1 MRSAYPPNADPAFAR
16 DHPALANLGKFFR
29 ETQAHQP
36 KSWLLPAVVCGLC
49 MNPMPLQIPDY
60 PFQAYIF
67 DCDGTLVDSMPL
79 HYIAWVEALKQHN
92 APFEFTEEVFY
103 ANAGRKEQDVVKLL
117 NAQHGTNI
125 DPVSVDELK
134 MEIFAKRIPEVQAV
148 RPVAE
153 FARSLEGRFPMA
165 VASGSEESTVRGCL
179 EATGLLHL
187 FPIII
192 TPKKVQHGKPA
203 PDMFLLAAKL
213 MGIAP
218 SECLVLE
225 DGNSG
230 IQAADAAGMQS
241 VFIPRT
247 LR

>member
-1 MRSAYPPNADPAFAR
+1 MS
-16 DHPALANLGKFFR
+16 
-29 ETQAHQP
+29 
-36 KSWLLPAVVCGLC
+36 
-49 MNPMPLQIPDY
+49 LQIPDY

-79 HYIAWVEALKQHN
+79 HYIAWVEALKRHD
-92 APFEFTEEVFY
+92 APFEFTEEEFY
-103 ANAGRKEQDVVKLL
+103 AHAGIKEQDVVKIL
-117 NAQHGTNI
+117 NVKHGTNI
-125 DPVSVDELK
+125 DPVSVDESK
-134 MEIFAKRIPEVQAV
+134 MEIFRERIPEVQSV
-148 RPVAE
+148 GPVAE
-153 FARSLEGRFPMA
+153 FAKSLYGRFPMA
-165 VASGSEESTVRGCL
+165 VASGSEEPTVRGCL

-187 FPIII
+187 FETII
-192 TPKKVQHGKPA
+192 TPKLVKQGKPA
-203 PDMFLLAAKL
+203 PDMFLLAAER

-230 IQAADAAGMQS
+230 LEAAKAAGMQT

>member
-1 MRSAYPPNADPAFAR
+1 M
-16 DHPALANLGKFFR
+16 L
-29 ETQAHQP
+29 E
-36 KSWLLPAVVCGLC
+36 
-49 MNPMPLQIPDY
+49 IPDH

-79 HYIAWVEALKQHN
+79 HYIAWVESLQQHD

-103 ANAGRKEQDVVKLL
+103 AHAGVKEQDVVKIL
-117 NAQHGTNI
+117 NAQYGTNI

-134 MEIFAKRIPEVQAV
+134 MEIFSKRIPEVQPV

-153 FARSLEGRFPMA
+153 FAKSLAGRFPMA
-165 VASGSEESTVRGCL
+165 VASGSEEPTVRGCL
-179 EATGLLHL
+179 EATGLIHL
-187 FPIII
+187 FETII
-192 TPKKVQHGKPA
+192 TPKLVKHGKPA
-203 PDMFLLAAKL
+203 PDMFLLAAER

-230 IQAADAAGMQS
+230 LEAAKAAGMQA

-247 LR
+247 MR

>member
-1 MRSAYPPNADPAFAR
+1 MS
-16 DHPALANLGKFFR
+16 L
-29 ETQAHQP
+29 E
-36 KSWLLPAVVCGLC
+36 
-49 MNPMPLQIPDY
+49 IPDY

-79 HYIAWVEALKQHN
+79 HYIAWVEALEQHN

-103 ANAGRKEQDVVKLL
+103 AHAGIKEQDVVNIL

-134 MEIFAKRIPEVQAV
+134 MEIFRRRIPEVQPV

-153 FARSLEGRFPMA
+153 FAKSLAGRFPMA
-165 VASGSEESTVRGCL
+165 VASGSEEPTVRGCL
-179 EATGLLHL
+179 EATGLIHL
-187 FPIII
+187 FETII
-192 TPKKVQHGKPA
+192 TPKLVKHGKPA
-203 PDMFLLAAKL
+203 PDMFLLAAER

-230 IQAADAAGMQS
+230 LEAAKAAGMQA

-247 LR
+247 MR

>member
-1 MRSAYPPNADPAFAR
+1 M
-16 DHPALANLGKFFR
+16 L
-29 ETQAHQP
+29 E
-36 KSWLLPAVVCGLC
+36 
-49 MNPMPLQIPDY
+49 IPDH

-79 HYIAWVEALKQHN
+79 HYIAWVESLKQHD

-103 ANAGRKEQDVVKLL
+103 AHAGIKEQDVVKIL
-117 NAQHGTNI
+117 NAQYGTNI

-134 MEIFAKRIPEVQAV
+134 MEIFRKRIPEVQPV

-153 FARSLEGRFPMA
+153 FAESLAGRFPLA
-165 VASGSEESTVRGCL
+165 VASGSEEPTVRGCL
-179 EATGLLHL
+179 EATGLIHL
-187 FPIII
+187 FETII
-192 TPKKVQHGKPA
+192 TPKLVKHGKPA
-203 PDMFLLAAKL
+203 PDMFLLAAER

-230 IQAADAAGMQS
+230 LEAAKAAGMQA

-247 LR
+247 MR

>member
-1 MRSAYPPNADPAFAR
+1 M
-16 DHPALANLGKFFR
+16 L
-29 ETQAHQP
+29 E
-36 KSWLLPAVVCGLC
+36 
-49 MNPMPLQIPDY
+49 IPDY

-79 HYIAWVEALKQHN
+79 HYIAWVEALEQHN

-103 ANAGRKEQDVVKLL
+103 AHAGIKEQDVVKIL
-117 NAQHGTNI
+117 NAQYGTNI

-134 MEIFAKRIPEVQAV
+134 MEIFRRRIPEVQPV

-153 FARSLEGRFPMA
+153 FAKSLEGRFPMA
-165 VASGSEESTVRGCL
+165 VASGSEEPTVRGCL
-179 EATGLLHL
+179 EATGLIHL
-187 FPIII
+187 FETII
-192 TPKKVQHGKPA
+192 TPKLVKHGKPA
-203 PDMFLLAAKL
+203 PDMFLLAAER

-230 IQAADAAGMQS
+230 LEAAKAAGMQA
-241 VFIPRT
+241 VFVPRT
-247 LR
+247 MR

>member
-1 MRSAYPPNADPAFAR
+1 MS
-16 DHPALANLGKFFR
+16 L
-29 ETQAHQP
+29 E
-36 KSWLLPAVVCGLC
+36 
-49 MNPMPLQIPDY
+49 IPDY

-79 HYIAWVEALKQHN
+79 HYIAWVEALKQHD

-103 ANAGRKEQDVVKLL
+103 AHAGIKEQDVVKIL

-134 MEIFAKRIPEVQAV
+134 MEIFRRRIPDVQPV

-153 FARSLEGRFPMA
+153 FAKSLEGRFPMA
-165 VASGSEESTVRGCL
+165 VASGSEEPTVRGCL
-179 EATGLLHL
+179 EATGLIHL
-187 FPIII
+187 FETII
-192 TPKKVQHGKPA
+192 TPKLVKHGKPA
-203 PDMFLLAAKL
+203 PDMFLLAAER

-230 IQAADAAGMQS
+230 LEAAKAAGMQA

>member
-1 MRSAYPPNADPAFAR
+1 M
-16 DHPALANLGKFFR
+16 L
-29 ETQAHQP
+29 E
-36 KSWLLPAVVCGLC
+36 
-49 MNPMPLQIPDY
+49 IPDH

-79 HYIAWVEALKQHN
+79 HYIAWVESLKQHD

-103 ANAGRKEQDVVKLL
+103 AHAGIKEQDVVKIL
-117 NAQHGTNI
+117 NAQYGTNI

-134 MEIFAKRIPEVQAV
+134 MEIFRKRIPEVQPV

-153 FARSLEGRFPMA
+153 FAKSLEGRFPMA
-165 VASGSEESTVRGCL
+165 VASGSEEPTVRGCL
-179 EATGLLHL
+179 EATGLIHL
-187 FPIII
+187 FETII
-192 TPKKVQHGKPA
+192 TPKLVKHGKPA
-203 PDMFLLAAKL
+203 PDMFLLAAER

-230 IQAADAAGMQS
+230 LEAAKAAGMQA
-241 VFIPRT
+241 VFIPRAM
-247 LR
+247 R

>member
-1 MRSAYPPNADPAFAR
+1 MT
-16 DHPALANLGKFFR
+16 L
-29 ETQAHQP
+29 E
-36 KSWLLPAVVCGLC
+36 
-49 MNPMPLQIPDY
+49 IPDY

-79 HYIAWVEALKQHN
+79 HYTAWVEALKLHD

-103 ANAGRKEQDVVKLL
+103 AHAGIKEQDVVKIL
-117 NAQHGTNI
+117 NAKHGTNV
-125 DPVSVDELK
+125 DPVSVDETK
-134 MEIFAKRIPEVQAV
+134 MEIFRRHIPEVQAIG
-148 RPVAE
+148 PVAE
-153 FARSLEGRFPMA
+153 FARSLYGRFPMA
-165 VASGSEESTVRGCL
+165 VASGSEEPTVRGCL

-187 FPIII
+187 FETII
-192 TPKKVQHGKPA
+192 TPKLVKQGKPA
-203 PDMFLLAAKL
+203 PDMFLLAAER

-230 IQAADAAGMQS
+230 IEAAKAAGMQS
-241 VFIPRT
+241 VFIPRS

>member
-1 MRSAYPPNADPAFAR
+1 M
-16 DHPALANLGKFFR
+16 L
-29 ETQAHQP
+29 E
-36 KSWLLPAVVCGLC
+36 
-49 MNPMPLQIPDY
+49 IPDY

-79 HYIAWVEALKQHN
+79 HYIAWVEALEQHN

-103 ANAGRKEQDVVKLL
+103 AHAGIKEQDVVKIL
-117 NAQHGTNI
+117 NAQYGTNI

-134 MEIFAKRIPEVQAV
+134 MEIFRRRIPEVQPV

-153 FARSLEGRFPMA
+153 FAKSLEGRFPMA
-165 VASGSEESTVRGCL
+165 VASGSEEPTVRGCL
-179 EATGLLHL
+179 EATGLIHL
-187 FPIII
+187 FETII
-192 TPKKVQHGKPA
+192 TPKLVKHGKPA
-203 PDMFLLAAKL
+203 PDMFLLAAER

-230 IQAADAAGMQS
+230 LEAAKAAGMQA

>member
-1 MRSAYPPNADPAFAR
+1 M
-16 DHPALANLGKFFR
+16 L
-29 ETQAHQP
+29 E
-36 KSWLLPAVVCGLC
+36 
-49 MNPMPLQIPDY
+49 IPDH

-79 HYIAWVEALKQHN
+79 HYIAWVESLQQHD

-103 ANAGRKEQDVVKLL
+103 AHAGVKEQDVVKIL
-117 NAQHGTNI
+117 NAQYGTNI

-134 MEIFAKRIPEVQAV
+134 MEIFRKRIPEVQPV

-153 FARSLEGRFPMA
+153 FAESLAGRFPLA
-165 VASGSEESTVRGCL
+165 VASGSEEPTVRGCL
-179 EATGLLHL
+179 EATGLIHL
-187 FPIII
+187 FETII
-192 TPKKVQHGKPA
+192 TPKLVKHGKPA
-203 PDMFLLAAKL
+203 PDMFLLAAER

-230 IQAADAAGMQS
+230 LEAAKAAGMQA

-247 LR
+247 MR

>member
-1 MRSAYPPNADPAFAR
+1 M
-16 DHPALANLGKFFR
+16 L
-29 ETQAHQP
+29 E
-36 KSWLLPAVVCGLC
+36 
-49 MNPMPLQIPDY
+49 IPDH

-79 HYIAWVEALKQHN
+79 HYIAWVESLQQHD

-103 ANAGRKEQDVVKLL
+103 AHAGIKEQDVVKIL
-117 NAQHGTNI
+117 NAQYGTNI

-134 MEIFAKRIPEVQAV
+134 MEIFRKRIPEVQPV

-153 FARSLEGRFPMA
+153 FAKSLAGRFPMA
-165 VASGSEESTVRGCL
+165 VASGSEEPTVRGCL
-179 EATGLLHL
+179 EATGLIHL
-187 FPIII
+187 FGTII
-192 TPKKVQHGKPA
+192 TPKLVKHGKPA
-203 PDMFLLAAKL
+203 PDMFLLAAER

-230 IQAADAAGMQS
+230 LEAAKAAGMQA

-247 LR
+247 MR

>member
-1 MRSAYPPNADPAFAR
+1 MS
-16 DHPALANLGKFFR
+16 L
-29 ETQAHQP
+29 E
-36 KSWLLPAVVCGLC
+36 
-49 MNPMPLQIPDY
+49 IPDY

-79 HYIAWVEALKQHN
+79 HYIAWVEALKQHD

-103 ANAGRKEQDVVKLL
+103 SHAGIKEQDVVKIL

-134 MEIFAKRIPEVQAV
+134 MEIFRRRIPEVQPV

-153 FARSLEGRFPMA
+153 FAKSLEGRFPMA
-165 VASGSEESTVRGCL
+165 VASGSEEPTVRGCL
-179 EATGLLHL
+179 EATGLIHL
-187 FPIII
+187 FETII
-192 TPKKVQHGKPA
+192 TPKLVKHGKPA
-203 PDMFLLAAKL
+203 PDMFLLAAER

-230 IQAADAAGMQS
+230 LEAAKAAGMQA

-247 LR
+247 MR

>member
-1 MRSAYPPNADPAFAR
+1 M
-16 DHPALANLGKFFR
+16 L
-29 ETQAHQP
+29 E
-36 KSWLLPAVVCGLC
+36 
-49 MNPMPLQIPDY
+49 IPDY

-79 HYIAWVEALKQHN
+79 HYIAWVESLKQHD

-103 ANAGRKEQDVVKLL
+103 AHAGIKEQDVVKIL

-134 MEIFAKRIPEVQAV
+134 MEIFRRRIPEVQPV

-153 FARSLEGRFPMA
+153 FAKSLAGRFPMA
-165 VASGSEESTVRGCL
+165 VASGSEEPTVRGCL
-179 EATGLLHL
+179 EATGLIHL
-187 FPIII
+187 FETII
-192 TPKKVQHGKPA
+192 TPKLVKHGKPA
-203 PDMFLLAAKL
+203 PDMFLLAAER

-230 IQAADAAGMQS
+230 LEAAKAAGMQA

-247 LR
+247 MR

>member
-1 MRSAYPPNADPAFAR
+1 M
-16 DHPALANLGKFFR
+16 L
-29 ETQAHQP
+29 E
-36 KSWLLPAVVCGLC
+36 
-49 MNPMPLQIPDY
+49 IPDH

-79 HYIAWVEALKQHN
+79 HYIAWVESLKQHD

-103 ANAGRKEQDVVKLL
+103 AHAGVKEQDVVKIL
-117 NAQHGTNI
+117 NAQYGTNI

-134 MEIFAKRIPEVQAV
+134 MEIFSKRIPEVQPV

-153 FARSLEGRFPMA
+153 FAKSLAGRFPMA
-165 VASGSEESTVRGCL
+165 VASGSEEPTVRGCL
-179 EATGLLHL
+179 EATGLIHL
-187 FPIII
+187 FETII
-192 TPKKVQHGKPA
+192 TPKLVKHGKPA
-203 PDMFLLAAKL
+203 PDMFLLAAER
-213 MGIAP
+213 MGIRP

-230 IQAADAAGMQS
+230 LEAAKAAGMQA

-247 LR
+247 MR

>member
-1 MRSAYPPNADPAFAR
+1 M
-16 DHPALANLGKFFR
+16 L
-29 ETQAHQP
+29 E
-36 KSWLLPAVVCGLC
+36 
-49 MNPMPLQIPDY
+49 IPDY

-79 HYIAWVEALKQHN
+79 HYLAWVEALKQHD

-103 ANAGRKEQDVVKLL
+103 AHAGIKEQDVVKIL
-117 NAQHGTNI
+117 NARHGTNI

-134 MEIFAKRIPEVQAV
+134 MEIFRRRIPEVQPV

-153 FARSLEGRFPMA
+153 FAKSLEGRFPMA
-165 VASGSEESTVRGCL
+165 VASGSEEPTVRGCL
-179 EATGLLHL
+179 EATGLVHL
-187 FPIII
+187 FETII
-192 TPKKVQHGKPA
+192 TPKLVKHGKPA
-203 PDMFLLAAKL
+203 PDMFLLAAER

-230 IQAADAAGMQS
+230 LEAAKAAGMQA
-241 VFIPRT
+241 VFVPRT
-247 LR
+247 MR

>member
-1 MRSAYPPNADPAFAR
+1 M
-16 DHPALANLGKFFR
+16 L
-29 ETQAHQP
+29 E
-36 KSWLLPAVVCGLC
+36 
-49 MNPMPLQIPDY
+49 IPDH

-79 HYIAWVEALKQHN
+79 HYIAWVESLQQHD

-103 ANAGRKEQDVVKLL
+103 AHAGVKEQDVVKIL
-117 NAQHGTNI
+117 NAQYGTNI

-134 MEIFAKRIPEVQAV
+134 MEIFSKRIPEVQPV

-153 FARSLEGRFPMA
+153 FAKSLAGRFPMA
-165 VASGSEESTVRGCL
+165 VASGSEEPTVRGCL
-179 EATGLLHL
+179 EATGLIHL
-187 FPIII
+187 FETII
-192 TPKKVQHGKPA
+192 TPKLVKHGKPA
-203 PDMFLLAAKL
+203 PDMFLLAAER
-213 MGIAP
+213 MGIRP

-230 IQAADAAGMQS
+230 LEAAKAAGMQA

>member
-1 MRSAYPPNADPAFAR
+1 M
-16 DHPALANLGKFFR
+16 L
-29 ETQAHQP
+29 E
-36 KSWLLPAVVCGLC
+36 
-49 MNPMPLQIPDY
+49 IPDY

-79 HYIAWVEALKQHN
+79 HYIAWVEALKQHD

-103 ANAGRKEQDVVKLL
+103 AHAGIKEQDVVKIL

-134 MEIFAKRIPEVQAV
+134 MEIFRRRIPEVQ
-148 RPVAE
+148 PC
-153 FARSLEGRFPMA
+153 ARWPSLPSPSHGRFPMA
-165 VASGSEESTVRGCL
+165 VASGSEEPTVRGCL
-179 EATGLLHL
+179 EATGLIHL
-187 FPIII
+187 FETII
-192 TPKKVQHGKPA
+192 TPKLVKHGKPA
-203 PDMFLLAAKL
+203 PDMFLLAAER

-230 IQAADAAGMQS
+230 LEAAKAAGMQA

>member
-1 MRSAYPPNADPAFAR
+1 MS
-16 DHPALANLGKFFR
+16 
-29 ETQAHQP
+29 
-36 KSWLLPAVVCGLC
+36 
-49 MNPMPLQIPDY
+49 LQIPDY

-79 HYIAWVEALKQHN
+79 HYVAWVEALKRHD

-103 ANAGRKEQDVVKLL
+103 AHAGIKEQDVVKIL
-117 NAQHGTNI
+117 NAKHGTNI

-134 MEIFAKRIPEVQAV
+134 MEIFRERIPEVQTV

-153 FARSLEGRFPMA
+153 FANSLYGRFPMA
-165 VASGSEESTVRGCL
+165 VASGSEEPTVRGCL
-179 EATGLLHL
+179 EATGLIHL
-187 FPIII
+187 FETII
-192 TPKKVQHGKPA
+192 TPKLVKQGKPA
-203 PDMFLLAAKL
+203 PDMFLLAAER

-218 SECLVLE
+218 RECLVLE

-230 IQAADAAGMQS
+230 LEAAKAAGMQA

>member
-1 MRSAYPPNADPAFAR
+1 M
-16 DHPALANLGKFFR
+16 L
-29 ETQAHQP
+29 E
-36 KSWLLPAVVCGLC
+36 
-49 MNPMPLQIPDY
+49 IPDH

-79 HYIAWVEALKQHN
+79 HYIAWVESLQQHD

-103 ANAGRKEQDVVKLL
+103 AHAGIKEQDVVKIL
-117 NAQHGTNI
+117 NAQYGTNI

-134 MEIFAKRIPEVQAV
+134 MEIFSKRIPEVQPV

-153 FARSLEGRFPMA
+153 FAKSLAGRFPMA
-165 VASGSEESTVRGCL
+165 VASGSEEPTVRGCL
-179 EATGLLHL
+179 EATGLIHL
-187 FPIII
+187 FETII
-192 TPKKVQHGKPA
+192 TPKLVKHGKPA
-203 PDMFLLAAKL
+203 PDMFLLAAER
-213 MGIAP
+213 MGIRP

-230 IQAADAAGMQS
+230 LEAAKAAGMQA